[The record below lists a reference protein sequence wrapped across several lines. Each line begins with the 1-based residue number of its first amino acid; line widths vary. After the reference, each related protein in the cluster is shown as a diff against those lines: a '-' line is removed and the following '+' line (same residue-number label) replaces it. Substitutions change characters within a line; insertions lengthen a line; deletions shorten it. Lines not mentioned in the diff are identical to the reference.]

1 MPPSFLA
8 KPGTQIHGNLSMT
21 QTSSPELLT
30 RIDSALRAAVSAI
43 SSFIP
48 GAVQAENK
56 SGGRGPITEA
66 DRVSNRVLHE
76 ALVRHEE
83 GWLSEET
90 VDDFARLGRKHVWV
104 VDPLDGTSE
113 FVAGIPEWCVSVAM
127 VEDGHPVAGGICNPN
142 TGEFFL
148 GARGEGL
155 TYNGQPAMTSA
166 KAGLAGTVVL
176 ASRSELKRGEW
187 ERFRNGDLEIRPM
200 GSVAYKL
207 ALVAAGRADATWT
220 LTPKNEWD
228 VAAGVALIEAAGG
241 VARSSANSPLE
252 FNKQSPLIPGLFAC
266 GSNLARDVS
275 QLLLQRG

>member
-1 MPPSFLA
+1 MTENSSQE
-8 KPGTQIHGNLSMT
+8 TLS
-21 QTSSPELLT
+21 
-30 RIDSALRAAVSAI
+30 RIDGALQAAVSAI
-43 SSFIP
+43 ASFIP
-48 GAVQAENK
+48 GAVQAEHK

-66 DRVSNRVLHE
+66 DRVSNRVLYE
-76 ALVRHEE
+76 SLVRPTE

-90 VDDFARLGRKHVWV
+90 VDDLGRLSQQRIWV

-113 FVAGIPEWCVSVAM
+113 FVAGIPEWCVSIAM
-127 VEDGHPVAGGICNPN
+127 VEDGHPVAGGICNPA
-142 TGEFFL
+142 TGEIFL
-148 GARGEGL
+148 GARGAGL
-155 TYNGQPAMTSA
+155 TYNGQPTVAST

-207 ALVAAGRADATWT
+207 ALVAANRADATWT

-241 VARSSANSPLE
+241 VVRSPSNSPLE
-252 FNKQSPLIPGLFAC
+252 FNQRSPIIPGLFAC
-266 GSNLARDVS
+266 GRNLAHDIS
-275 QLLLQRG
+275 QLLQEHG